1 MKVSNIVDFQVLIN
15 HAIFWVLSHSSRSH
29 LVEAVTC
36 LCQDAVVQLIL
47 RVPVFQPADATG
59 AQGFIQDTVG
69 TDHAARIASG
79 KAEVD
84 CYPRHTKPIDF
95 IGQDDAAL
103 RIRFLLSVV
112 VESVYTVPISDEEAG
127 LARRGQKSLAH
138 DLEEVSYTDGRSVDD
153 VHDVGANTVRL
164 GTDMGDPDRLRQ
176 EKPADRR

>member
-1 MKVSNIVDFQVLIN
+1 MKVGNIVDFQVLIH
-15 HAIFWVLSHSSRSH
+15 HAIFWVLCYCCRCH
-29 LVEAVTC
+29 LVEGVTW
-36 LCQDAVVQLIL
+36 LCQDTVVQLIL

-59 AQGFIQDTVG
+59 AQGCIQNTVG

-84 CYPRHTKPIDF
+84 CYPRYTKSIDF

-103 RIRFLLSVV
+103 RISFLLSMV
-112 VESVYTVPISDEEAG
+112 VESVYTVAIPDEEAG

-138 DLEEVSYTDGRSVDD
+138 DLEEDSYTDGRSVED